1 MEFSPAARSVS
12 TRPLPKDCST
22 VNYGSDEKAPAWF
35 SPSAGWRELRR
46 CARSPGCHRPPDAV
60 ALRSA
65 QRMGPARSDHQAVA
79 AYAFGSFLASHQV
92 APPCLGE
99 EDLQRIVSA
108 VASELPTPLLGWRA
122 GQIVAPPPRVE
133 DAPVAAS
140 QCYRRDL
147 PVCPFT
153 PCAWRPRC
161 ACAHARDTSSR
172 ADRSRCPACLS
183 SWLTMVKNRVVNSFA
198 LIPSSRNTS
207 SSGAAA

>member
-99 EDLQRIVSA
+99 ESPADSLGSCLGTANSTPRRGGAVGYAGSA
-108 VASELPTPLLGWRA
+108 ACRK
-122 GQIVAPPPRVE
+122 
-133 DAPVAAS
+133 
-140 QCYRRDL
+140 
-147 PVCPFT
+147 CPSLRL
-153 PCAWRPRC
+153 A
-161 ACAHARDTSSR
+161 
-172 ADRSRCPACLS
+172 
-183 SWLTMVKNRVVNSFA
+183 V
-198 LIPSSRNTS
+198 S
-207 SSGAAA
+207 SSGSSCVSVHSLRMASTLRVCPRARHQQPV